1 MISPNAR
8 ALAECRRRGWPAQ
21 TVEQRI
27 PHTFITRDL
36 FGVIDIVALAGP
48 RIIGIQVTSGS
59 NHAARI
65 AKIAAEPR
73 ARAWCEAGGKIEVW
87 SWSKR
92 GAKGKRKVWTMRE
105 QEWTP

>member
-48 RIIGIQVTSGS
+48 RIIGIQVTS
-59 NHAARI
+59 
-65 AKIAAEPR
+65 
-73 ARAWCEAGGKIEVW
+73 
-87 SWSKR
+87 
-92 GAKGKRKVWTMRE
+92 
-105 QEWTP
+105 